1 MKRDELLDF
10 ENMRGSCGFENIQEF
25 IKEMKPGDIYI
36 LHYRPKSD
44 TDLDVYKYRDQIEYN
59 I

>member
-44 TDLDVYKYRDQIEYN
+44 TDLDIYKYREQPE
-59 I
+59 